1 MSDRWKNQL
10 YFGDNLQKM
19 KNKTLIIIVSL
30 LAVLICLIMIVLL
43 FYSVTPRF
51 LIVLSLTIGVITGV
65 FITILIQTLVKN
77 IKNKRSENEKTSL

>member
-1 MSDRWKNQL
+1 
-10 YFGDNLQKM
+10 M
-19 KNKTLIIIVSL
+19 KNKTLIIVVSL
-30 LAVLICLIMIVLL
+30 LAVLICLIMIELL

-77 IKNKRSENEKTSL
+77 IKNKRLKNEKNPF